1 MGSLTTVGSPSWLIS
16 LAQREKVGWL
26 ETMIQDAQWR
36 KLIYD
41 LSEADKSCVLLQY
54 AIQVRPNVDLSRPAL
69 TASV

>member
-1 MGSLTTVGSPSWLIS
+1 MSA
-16 LAQREKVGWL
+16 AQREKVGWL

-54 AIQVRPNVDLSRPAL
+54 AIQVR
-69 TASV
+69 T